1 MGAPEHDSRVR
12 DFFRRVWNE
21 RDYAGRRP
29 AVRRYVQ

>member
-1 MGAPEHDSRVR
+1 MGAAEHDSRIR

-21 RDYAGRRP
+21 RDYAAAG